1 MRPSRKASSFV
12 EIGAM
17 DALVPVVL
25 KSATYRWWGLV
36 VAEDGQDLI
45 EYALLAGP
53 ISLVAIAAILNRG
66 TGMNTVWTGVDS
78 TMGSIPTP

>member
-12 EIGAM
+12 QIGAM

-45 EYALLAGP
+45 EYALLAGL

-66 TGMNTVWTGVDS
+66 TGVNTVWTGVDS